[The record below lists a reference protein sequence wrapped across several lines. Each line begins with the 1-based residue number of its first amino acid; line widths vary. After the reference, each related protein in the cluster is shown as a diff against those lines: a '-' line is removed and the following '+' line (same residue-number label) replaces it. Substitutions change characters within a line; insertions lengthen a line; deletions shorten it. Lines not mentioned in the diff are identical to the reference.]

1 MYYRCNA
8 KNLIGPVVRITPNEV
23 LLSDAANFD
32 KIYYVGSKYIKDS
45 VFYGSL
51 MVHYSSFGTV
61 HNEVHRRRRSRLNP
75 LFSRKMVLELQ
86 EIVQKCAKKVIAR
99 SQECFDRGE
108 PVDLHHATRCVS
120 IDVITEYAFD
130 KGWDLLD
137 SPDFGVEFFRL
148 VGGIGPAFHIF
159 QQIPFMQKYAYA
171 IPPSIAVHLGGSF
184 KQVTALQQE
193 CLRNL
198 QSTKTA
204 MDAGTLGGR
213 KTIFSEC
220 LKEDQDAPPL
230 PIIQLKDEVYSVIA
244 AAAETTGNAMSYAIY
259 KILSTPEIYAALR
272 EELLA
277 AFPDPAATLDLTV
290 LERLPYLVG
299 ISSRR
304 R

>member
-1 MYYRCNA
+1 
-8 KNLIGPVVRITPNEV
+8 VVRITPDEV
-23 LLSDAANFD
+23 ILSDAANFD
-32 KIYYVGSKYIKDS
+32 RIYYVGSKYIKDPI
-45 VFYGSL
+45 FYGSL
-51 MVHYSSFGTV
+51 MVPYSSFGAV

-86 EIVQKCAKKVIAR
+86 EIVQKYAMKVVAR

-120 IDVITEYAFD
+120 VDVISEYAFD
-130 KGWDLLD
+130 KGYNLLD
-137 SPDFGVEFFRL
+137 SPDFGIEFFRL

-198 QSTKTA
+198 ESTKAA
-204 MDAGTLGGR
+204 MDAGTLNEGR

-220 LKEDQDAPPL
+220 LKGNEDDPPL
-230 PIIQLKDEVYSVIA
+230 PVVQLKDEVYSVIA
-244 AAAETTGNAMSYAIY
+244 AAAETTGNAMSYALY
-259 KILSTPEIYAALR
+259 KILGDPEIYTTLR
-272 EELLA
+272 EELFA
-277 AFPDPAATLDLTV
+277 AFPDREAKLELTIV
-290 LERLPYLVG
+290 EKLPYLVCPG
-299 ISSRR
+299 IKIG
-304 R
+304 